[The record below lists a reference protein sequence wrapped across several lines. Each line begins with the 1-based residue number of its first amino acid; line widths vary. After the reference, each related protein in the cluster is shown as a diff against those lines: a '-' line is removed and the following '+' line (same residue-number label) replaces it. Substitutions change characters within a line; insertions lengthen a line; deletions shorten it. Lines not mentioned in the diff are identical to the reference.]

1 MNTEIVTPAGAPA
14 CFAAA
19 SVFSHD
25 SNVCRGCPHFA
36 ECADASLRTLEAIK
50 GVINVEDLIR
60 RHEKAKRATTKAVEP
75 SIEPATKPLPA
86 KVERK
91 TQVVKVQFEVDQKDG
106 DVIATLSVKPQEIA
120 IRLCKEGKL
129 RDIRKGLDQNRNA
142 LAETGPQF
150 LRVAVDRLLA
160 GGFTRS
166 ELREAFK
173 AELGWG
179 ETTASSHVSMTL
191 PLFKAFKIAQE
202 VEGRIVL
209 IPATTCNN
217 ND

>member
-1 MNTEIVTPAGAPA
+1 MSQEMERPADAPA

-25 SNVCRGCPHFA
+25 STVCRGCHQF
-36 ECADASLRTLEAIK
+36 ENCATASLRTLEAIK

-60 RHEKAKRATTKAVEP
+60 RHEKAKRATAKAVAP
-75 SIEPATKPLPA
+75 SLAANKPLPA

-91 TQVVKVQFEVDQKDG
+91 TQMVKVQFEVDKKEG
-106 DVIATLSVKPQEIA
+106 DVIATLPVKPQEIA

-129 RDIRKGLDQNRNA
+129 NEIRKGLDENRNA
-142 LAETGPQF
+142 LAESGPQF
-150 LRVAVDRLLA
+150 LRVAVDHLLA
-160 GGFTRS
+160 GGFTRK

-179 ETTASSHVSMTL
+179 DSTAASHVSMTL
-191 PLFKAFKIAQE
+191 ALFRSFRIAQA
-202 VEGRIVL
+202 VEDRFVL
-209 IPATTCNN
+209 VPATVCEN

>member
-1 MNTEIVTPAGAPA
+1 MNIETVTPAGAPA

-25 SNVCRGCPHFA
+25 SNVCRGCPHFDD
-36 ECADASLRTLEAIK
+36 CAAASLRTLEAIK
-50 GVINVEDLIR
+50 GAINVEDLIR
-60 RHEKAKRATTKAVEP
+60 RHQKAKRATAKAVEP
-75 SIEPATKPLPA
+75 TIEPAQKSLLA

-91 TQVVKVQFEVDQKDG
+91 TQVVKVQFDVDKKEG
-106 DVIATLSVKPQEIA
+106 DVIATLPVKPQEVA

-129 RDIRKGLDQNRNA
+129 REIREGLDENRNA
-142 LAETGPQF
+142 LAETGPRF
-150 LRVAVDRLLA
+150 LRVAVDQLLA

-166 ELREAFK
+166 ELREALK

-179 ETTASSHVSMTL
+179 DTTASSHVSMVL

-209 IPATTCNN
+209 IPATTCDN